1 MIERGLIAWLVT
13 DYLARS
19 EVKVYGLEYSTA
31 LLMNLCLHRS
41 GKEQCVPIATT
52 VLEILVK
59 LLITDI
65 KQVSVP
71 RCIWQFLTLV
81 PLYNRSI
88 PMSTEPCTAY

>member
-1 MIERGLIAWLVT
+1 MCQEYGGCFSRFAIRKKMIERGLIAWLVT

-59 LLITDI
+59 LLIRDL
-65 KQVSVP
+65 KQVSISW
-71 RCIWQFLTLV
+71 CISI
-81 PLYNRSI
+81 RS
-88 PMSTEPCTAY
+88 

>member
-13 DYLARS
+13 DYLAR
-19 EVKVYGLEYSTA
+19 EDVKMYGLEYSTA

-59 LLITDI
+59 LLIRDL
-65 KQVSVP
+65 KPV
-71 RCIWQFLTLV
+71 R
-81 PLYNRSI
+81 
-88 PMSTEPCTAY
+88 